1 MNLSYEECQLM
12 FNPTKISEVQH
23 ITPSPSDTEKLLTL
37 ADSLSQLI
45 QTKNDEYES
54 SSETESSLNSSDIE
68 IVELGFPD
76 NKVLNKY
83 DSKKYIQTFLN
94 KNATKVKEK
103 IICEICCGSYTYFNK
118 SKHIRSKKH
127 ISLVEKYHK

>member
-1 MNLSYEECQLM
+1 MNLSYEEYQKIY
-12 FNPTKISEVQH
+12 NPKIEEVQH
-23 ITPSPSDTEKLLTL
+23 ITPSQSDAEKILNLSN
-37 ADSLSQLI
+37 SLSLFI
-45 QTKNDEYES
+45 QKEEKEDYETTSES
-54 SSETESSLNSSDIE
+54 SINSSDIE
-68 IVELGFPD
+68 IIELGYPD

-103 IICEICCGSYTYFNK
+103 ITCDICCGSYTYFNK

-127 ISLVEKYHK
+127 LLLVEKYHK

>member
-1 MNLSYEECQLM
+1 MNLSYEEYQQM
-12 FNPTKISEVQH
+12 FTPKMEEVQH
-23 ITPSPSDTEKLLTL
+23 ITPTP
-37 ADSLSQLI
+37 DSLSVFI
-45 QTKNDEYES
+45 QGDKVEETTSES
-54 SSETESSLNSSDIE
+54 SINSSDIE
-68 IVELGFPD
+68 IIEFDYPD

-103 IICEICCGSYTYFNK
+103 ITCDICCGSYTYFNK

-127 ISLVEKYHK
+127 LLLVEKYHK